1 MAKPKLSSLIFGLFT
16 ALAMLLAACQAAP
29 ATPAQPAQPA
39 QPTEAAKPA
48 ELVKVTLRLPWITN
62 TQFAGPY
69 VALDKGYFKDEG
81 IDLEILPGGI
91 DKNSITLVAAGENT
105 FGLHDTGSLLLA
117 RAQDMPLVTV
127 ATFFQKHPGGVFA
140 LKKSGINTLK
150 DFEGKTI
157 GFQEGGPWMLTKAML
172 KKNGVDMS
180 KIKTQTIQYDVSPL
194 LNGQIDLMT
203 CYATNEPLA
212 VKRQHGED
220 VVVFLPA
227 DNGIPTASE
236 ALFTTEKYLSEHPE
250 VVQGMVNAFKKGW
263 EYAMANKDE
272 AVKIVMK
279 YGTELDYD
287 SEMDQL
293 VAEEAH
299 LMTPEA
305 KEHGIGW
312 MTAEKWDQ
320 MYQVLREEGA
330 LETDVDVSKAFTTQF
345 LGK

>member
-1 MAKPKLSSLIFGLFT
+1 MCKSKTGFSIFILFITLSLLLFP
-16 ALAMLLAACQAAP
+16 LQAVGASSNP
-29 ATPAQPAQPA
+29 AD
-39 QPTEAAKPA
+39 
-48 ELVKVTLRLPWITN
+48 LVKVTLRLPWITN

-69 VALDKGYFKDEG
+69 VALEKGFFKEEG
-81 IDLEILPGGI
+81 IDLEIRPGGI
-91 DKNSITLVAAGENT
+91 DKNSITLVAAGEDT

-140 LKKSGINTLK
+140 LASSGIKTLK

-180 KIKTQTIQYDVSPL
+180 KIKTQTVQYDVSPL

-203 CYATNEPLA
+203 CYATNEPLN
-212 VKRQHGED
+212 VKRQFGKD
-220 VVVFLPA
+220 TVVFLPA
-227 DNGIPTASE
+227 DHGVATASE
-236 ALFTTEKYLSEHPE
+236 ALFSTEKYIADNPK

-279 YGTELDYD
+279 YGTELVFD

-293 VAEEAH
+293 KAEEAH
-299 LMTPEA
+299 LITDDV
-305 KEHGIGW
+305 KTHGIGW
-312 MTAEKWDQ
+312 MTAERWDQ
-320 MYQVLREEGA
+320 MYQVLRTEGA
-330 LETDVDVSKAFTTQF
+330 LETEVDVSKAFTTQF